1 MSEVQDK
8 RFLVRLSPDLW
19 IDLET
24 WAKNDRRSI
33 NNLISLI
40 LERAVEDTRR
50 ATVTPANTPDRSRAA

>member
-1 MSEVQDK
+1 MSEAQDK

-50 ATVTPANTPDRSRAA
+50 ATVTPATTPDRSRAA